1 MLTTTVK
8 VVGLFLLG
16 ILKHTEFV
24 TVIPVAILN
33 NISRAC
39 FGFLEEDP
47 FALNFADPIVNTIFD
62 WQHVGDVI
70 NF

>member
-1 MLTTTVK
+1 MLSTTVK

-47 FALNFADPIVNTIFD
+47 LALNRLA
-62 WQHVGDVI
+62 
-70 NF
+70 